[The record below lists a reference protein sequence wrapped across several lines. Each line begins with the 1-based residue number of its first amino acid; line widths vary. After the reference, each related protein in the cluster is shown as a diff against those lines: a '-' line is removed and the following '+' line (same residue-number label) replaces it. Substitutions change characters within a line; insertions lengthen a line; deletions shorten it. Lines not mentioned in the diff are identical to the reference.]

1 MGCLG
6 ILTVLACGR
15 AGVDTPQEATDADAI
30 MNIIT
35 YDRPSMFNFDLLD
48 FSIPDTSVR
57 LDGPYVPV
65 HFWRTREKDSLATD
79 IQINLPEPGDT
90 LGSVPWALVSL
101 TKFFYGTLHIIAT
114 DTSDGGSQPVRLA
127 KSFTIKGSMSAVFEK
142 VGFDYNTRKG
152 WILSQ
157 ISDIRYEGQGLQLQS
172 VTYQSTSRPD
182 TTFGAPRGLTPLGSI
197 PEFSSAESLTVRLVT
212 SIPDPYAFVRI
223 PTIDGFLTLTAI
235 AEGPNVWISGFRVP
249 AQMGFYRFAIDV
261 LYGRSVNDTSRYQST
276 GLGVIFRII

>member
-1 MGCLG
+1 
-6 ILTVLACGR
+6 
-15 AGVDTPQEATDADAI
+15 
-30 MNIIT
+30 
-35 YDRPSMFNFDLLD
+35 
-48 FSIPDTSVR
+48 
-57 LDGPYVPV
+57 
-65 HFWRTREKDSLATD
+65 
-79 IQINLPEPGDT
+79 
-90 LGSVPWALVSL
+90 
-101 TKFFYGTLHIIAT
+101 
-114 DTSDGGSQPVRLA
+114 
-127 KSFTIKGSMSAVFEK
+127 
-142 VGFDYNTRKG
+142 
-152 WILSQ
+152 
-157 ISDIRYEGQGLQLQS
+157 LQLQS